1 MEWVVDENF
10 PLPAAL
16 ALRTA
21 GIVVHSVA
29 EQMAGATDAQVLA
42 WAKQLNAG
50 LLSFDL
56 DFGELIFRY
65 GAPAPACV
73 IVFRES
79 QFRPTEPAQW
89 LQAILSEGIAA
100 DGQFIIWTRQRMRIR
115 ALPQHELPATGNP

>member
-16 ALRTA
+16 ALRAA
-21 GIVVHSVA
+21 GSVVHSVA

-42 WAKQLNAG
+42 WAKQLQAG

-65 GAPAPACV
+65 GEAAPACV

-79 QFRPTEPAQW
+79 QFRPAEPALW
-89 LQAILSEGIAA
+89 LQAILSEGIAT

-115 ALPQHELPATGNP
+115 ALPQHELPASGIS